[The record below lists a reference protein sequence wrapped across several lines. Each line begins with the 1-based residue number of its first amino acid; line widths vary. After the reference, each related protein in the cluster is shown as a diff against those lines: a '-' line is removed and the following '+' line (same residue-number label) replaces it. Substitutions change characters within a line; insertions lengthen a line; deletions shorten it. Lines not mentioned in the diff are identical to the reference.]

1 MERMHLD
8 AIREEYGRGILRRRD
23 LTEVPGA
30 LFVRWLEEA
39 IAAGVAEPTA
49 MVVSTIGGDPQI

>member
-1 MERMHLD
+1 MHLD

-49 MVVSTIGGDPQI
+49 MVVSTIGERVS